1 MFTLRDGAMIELKI
15 DEIANALRAD
25 ILNLCYAI
33 GLQGKIE
40 HNDFVAYNPTRNDHN
55 LGSFRICI
63 KGAKQGVWCEFASDK
78 RGDPID
84 LINYCL
90 FADSSNKH
98 EAIEWA
104 KTFLGVGSNGNGQT
118 TLKQV
123 KKRAEE
129 QQAKA
134 ESAIKEEQEKFRKY
148 AEKIYFSAEKS
159 IKGTPAEEYFKAR
172 GIDFRVLGKQ
182 PAAIRFSPNCFYER
196 DEKTGKHT
204 YMPAI
209 VTAINNDKN
218 EFVGVHR
225 TFLENVNGVWKRKN
239 KKVLGSFAGGAI
251 RLWRGK
257 TNSAINNL
265 GEVQDID
272 DIDRTLIICE
282 GIEDGLSIAMA
293 CPEYRIWTSI
303 SVSNMQ
309 NIVIPKEIN
318 EVIIA
323 GDCDG
328 DEAIATK
335 QTHAAAEAFMR
346 QGKMVKIAMPENA
359 HDFNDEL
366 TGKDYKH
373 S

>member
-1 MFTLRDGAMIELKI
+1 MEDIKI
-15 DEIANALRAD
+15 DEISNALRAD
-25 ILNLCYAI
+25 VLSLCHAI
-33 GLQGKIE
+33 GLQGKVE
-40 HNDFVAYNPTRNDHN
+40 HNDFVAYNPTRNDKN

-63 KGAKQGVWCEFASDK
+63 RGAKQGVWCEFASNE

-90 FADSSNKH
+90 FNNSSNKH

-104 KTFLGVGSNGNGQT
+104 KSFLGIGTGRV
-118 TLKQV
+118 TLKQIR
-123 KKRAEE
+123 KRAEE
-129 QQAKA
+129 QCRACEEQQKA
-134 ESAIKEEQEKFRKY
+134 ENENFRRY
-148 AEKIYFSAEKS
+148 AGKIFWQAQPS
-159 IKGTPAEEYFKAR
+159 IKDTPAELYFKAR
-172 GIDFRVLGKQ
+172 GIDFNVLKKQ
-182 PAAIRFSPNCFYER
+182 PHSIRFAPECFFER
-196 DEKTGKHT
+196 HKSTGLKL

-209 VTAINNDKN
+209 VTAIHNANN

-225 TFLENVNGVWKRKN
+225 TFLEQVNGVWRRKT

-257 TNSAINNL
+257 TAAPIGKLNTLKNL
-265 GEVQDID
+265 DEID
-272 DIDRTLIICE
+272 ETLIICE

-303 SVSNMQ
+303 SVSNLQ
-309 NIVIPKEIN
+309 NIEIPKGIN
-318 EVIIA
+318 QVIIA
-323 GDCDG
+323 GDVDG

-335 QTHAAAEAFMR
+335 QVNLAAENFMR
-346 QGKMVKIAMPENA
+346 AGKIVKIARPQNA

-366 TGKDYKH
+366 TGQNYKQ

>member
-1 MFTLRDGAMIELKI
+1 MEDIKI

-25 ILNLCYAI
+25 VLNLCHAI

-40 HNDFVAYNPTRNDHN
+40 HNDFVAFNPTRNDKN

-63 KGAKQGVWCEFASDK
+63 RGAKQGVWCEFASNE
-78 RGDPID
+78 RGDPLD

-90 FADSSNKH
+90 FNNASNKH

-104 KTFLGVGSNGNGQT
+104 KTFLGIGTGSV
-118 TLKQV
+118 TLKQIRQ
-123 KKRAEE
+123 RAEE
-129 QQAKA
+129 QKKA
-134 ESAIKEEQEKFRKY
+134 CEDQQKIENENFRRYAGKIFWSAQE
-148 AEKIYFSAEKS
+148 S
-159 IKGTPAEEYFKAR
+159 IKGTPAELYFKAR
-172 GIDFRVLGKQ
+172 GIDFRILKKQ
-182 PAAIRFSPNCFYER
+182 PHAIRFAPECFYER
-196 DEKTGKHT
+196 DKRTGQKF

-209 VTAINNDKN
+209 VTAIHNADN

-225 TFLENVNGVWKRKN
+225 TFLEQVNGVWKRKT

-257 TNSAINNL
+257 TAAPIGKLKDLKNL
-265 GEVQDID
+265 DEVDE
-272 DIDRTLIICE
+272 TLIICE

-309 NIVIPKEIN
+309 NIEIPKGIN
-318 EVIIA
+318 QVIIA
-323 GDCDG
+323 GDVDG

-335 QTHAAAEAFMR
+335 QVNTAAETFMR
-346 QGKMVKIAMPENA
+346 AGKIVKIARPQNA

-366 TGKDYKH
+366 TGQNYKQ